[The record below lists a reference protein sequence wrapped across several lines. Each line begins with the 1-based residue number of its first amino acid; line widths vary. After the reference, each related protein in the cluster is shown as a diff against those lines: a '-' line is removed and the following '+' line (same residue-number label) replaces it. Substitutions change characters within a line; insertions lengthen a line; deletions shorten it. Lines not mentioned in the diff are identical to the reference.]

1 MKDLSPSVSFMGA
14 LDIVRKLVLILYENL
29 RGMRPH
35 PPPPHLLSRQPMI
48 PPRRTPMAL
57 GLLSPRGKPS
67 PEIFHLDQSVKPIAQ
82 LIDKIP
88 YRPMTT
94 QPINHL
100 MLVTPH
106 TSLRKAKGKAP
117 PLLYLIQQ
125 PLTQLTSKG
134 LDFDSVENLA
144 TSSVTPT

>member
-1 MKDLSPSVSFMGA
+1 
-14 LDIVRKLVLILYENL
+14 
-29 RGMRPH
+29 
-35 PPPPHLLSRQPMI
+35 
-48 PPRRTPMAL
+48 MAL

-106 TSLRKAKGKAP
+106 ASLRKAKGKAP

-125 PLTQLTSKG
+125 PLTRLTSKG

>member
-1 MKDLSPSVSFMGA
+1 MGA

-35 PPPPHLLSRQPMI
+35 PPPPHLLPCQPMI

-57 GLLSPRGKPS
+57 GLLSPKGKPS

-106 TSLRKAKGKAP
+106 ASLRKGKGKAP

-125 PLTQLTSKG
+125 PLTPLTSKR